1 MTRTLAIWAAVGA
14 LALTGCQNGRDEA
27 ATSDAVSGAETPA
40 GADTDE
46 AHRFTVTDFDSID
59 LVGAVDADVRVGDVA
74 SVTALGPDRARLV
87 MRQTG
92 RRILLTQRDGERV
105 RSGRFVVTVP
115 QLTALTLSGTGD
127 MTVSGLNADHFD
139 ISLSGTGDLDIQG
152 SARRARVQLSG
163 TGDLGGD
170 DFRVSDALELD
181 SSGAGDAELNAVNRA
196 TVNASGAGN
205 VQIKGAQTCTVRNSG
220 TGNVSC
226 G

>member
-1 MTRTLAIWAAVGA
+1 
-14 LALTGCQNGRDEA
+14 
-27 ATSDAVSGAETPA
+27 
-40 GADTDE
+40 
-46 AHRFTVTDFDSID
+46 
-59 LVGAVDADVRVGDVA
+59 
-74 SVTALGPDRARLV
+74 

-163 TGDLGGD
+163 TGDLDGD
-170 DFRVSDALELD
+170 DFADLDEVAGLFELLGRELPVLD
-181 SSGAGDAELNAVNRA
+181 DEPENAELLRVGQRESHDVDPVVGKRSANAAEMAGLVLEKDGELLNFHDGSWEYVSARA
-196 TVNASGAGN
+196 RECVSVGVGRKCVGA
-205 VQIKGAQTCTVRNSG
+205 
-220 TGNVSC
+220 
-226 G
+226 